1 MEKKIIA
8 GFKNIP
14 SEDEGRVYREFPDGL
29 RLIYQDGKYAGFYH
43 PSAKED

>member
-14 SEDEGRVYREFPDGL
+14 EVLPDEMDIIDYL
-29 RLIYQDGKYAGFYH
+29 GFAVIT
-43 PSAKED
+43 SAICYVITKVTSD